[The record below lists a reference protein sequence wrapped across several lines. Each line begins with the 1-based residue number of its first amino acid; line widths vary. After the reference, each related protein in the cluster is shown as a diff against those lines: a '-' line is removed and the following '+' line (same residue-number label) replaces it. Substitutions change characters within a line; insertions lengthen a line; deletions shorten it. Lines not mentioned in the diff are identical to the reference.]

1 MAAQR
6 YLTRFPQHVL
16 DEIFPKERTD
26 RFFEALL
33 GDASEGAFD
42 IVLTYTGESEN
53 HIDFEFQLIQRQ
65 GKCLACN
72 LTYGLPE
79 VFARHPV
86 IDIAGVVQQI
96 DLRMSNGNRCG
107 KWQIGRTKEI
117 SRERHALP
125 LLIEL
130 RSGDSVEPED

>member
-1 MAAQR
+1 MAAQK
-6 YLTRFPQHVL
+6 YLTQFSKHVL
-16 DEIFPKERTD
+16 DEIFPKARTD

-42 IVLTYTGESEN
+42 IVLTYSGESESR
-53 HIDFEFQLIQRQ
+53 IIFEFQLNQRP

-96 DLRMSNGNRCG
+96 DLRMTNGKSCG

-125 LLIEL
+125 LVIEL
-130 RSGDSVEPED
+130 ISGDSAQPED

>member
-1 MAAQR
+1 MAVQR
-6 YLTRFPQHVL
+6 YRTQFPQHVL

-33 GDASEGAFD
+33 GDASDGAFD
-42 IVLTYTGESEN
+42 IILTYTGESEN
-53 HIDFEFQLIQRQ
+53 RIEFEFQLKQRP
-65 GKCLACN
+65 GRCLACN

-86 IDIAGVVQQI
+86 IDIAGIVQQI
-96 DLRMSNGNRCG
+96 DSRMTNGNRCG
-107 KWQIGRTKEI
+107 RWHIGRTKEI

-125 LLIEL
+125 LVIDLLPGHSTHQEN
-130 RSGDSVEPED
+130 